1 MLFPEAWG
9 QLGDASSRVLADTLQ
24 DIDEVGVD
32 VDLVQATGDDQA
44 LHDADVLGTEFG
56 STEVPIFAP

>member
-32 VDLVQATGDDQA
+32 VNLVQAAGDDQA
-44 LHDADVLGTEFG
+44 LYDADVFGPELGPTEI
-56 STEVPIFAP
+56 PIFPA